1 VGENS
6 AVASS
11 HSDDKVNAVIASG
24 KVKVWETSVDVFAAI
39 QI

>member
-1 VGENS
+1 M
-6 AVASS
+6 ASS